1 MIELILTVCALN
13 APSQSDEQRLQF
25 ASAELLMQCMISGAA
40 LDRRVVGPASGGA
53 RYAVAMRFPWRREDL
68 NNESERRATTR
79 GAEPVATRRSEG
91 SPMRL
96 IEGALAL
103 AIAFFPIC
111 AADAQDAMRGLHLT
125 SPDMTMAEMTRA
137 EVEAALKA
145 ASGRRGADFSGKRLS
160 GLDLSG
166 LDLSGANL
174 RAARLNHA
182 NLSHAKLDGALSRQ
196 ISIVDFRR

>member
-1 MIELILTVCALN
+1 
-13 APSQSDEQRLQF
+13 
-25 ASAELLMQCMISGAA
+25 
-40 LDRRVVGPASGGA
+40 
-53 RYAVAMRFPWRREDL
+53 MRFPWRREDL
-68 NNESERRATTR
+68 INESERRATTH

-103 AIAFFPIC
+103 AIAIAPIC
-111 AADAQDAMRGLHLT
+111 AADAQDAMRGLDLT

-145 ASGRRGADFSGKRLS
+145 APGRRGADFSGKRLS

-182 NLSHAKLDGALSRQ
+182 NLSHAKLDGATLDQAWALGADSTRPVSSRRACL
-196 ISIVDFRR
+196 RRRWRACVSTGPTLTARG